1 MSEFDK
7 GIRGLVNPGYRS
19 PDEIAKE
26 KNEEFY
32 HKEIVPTLS
41 GQKKIEPLGS
51 PIVKS
56 MGDYLLETPL
66 NIDIVSAKPVVT
78 KKTTF
83 TDKEFENY
91 LKEDA
96 KRKEQVRKFRQ
107 DPKWVASYNK
117 RFGPA
122 FKTTVLPKDEPERF
136 NDKILKRGKYEP
148 NTVQQLKNLNNWAK
162 KKTGLDNNW
171 SVDKS
176 GLPKTPVQKKRE
188 QWQKKVEENKNKKK
202 PMNIVK
208 YVNRMNHLYSNTP
221 QEEPEDDYWATKMA
235 TEEADHL
242 NNIKRQ
248 NWNNGGRVGPEP
260 KYVTK
265 EDVINVYK
273 GPKATPEQVKGLHQ
287 RLKNH
292 NERTGEMK
300 HIEKVID
307 YYEGEDQ
314 DHPYIQGKMEE
325 IKAIEDKGKSWLV
338 KHLRKQNRESEN
350 GQTIKN
356 NKRRYI

>member
-1 MSEFDK
+1 MSDFDK
-7 GIRGLVNPGYRS
+7 GIRGLVNPGYRT
-19 PDEIAKE
+19 PEEIARE
-26 KNEEFY
+26 KNEEFFQ
-32 HKEIVPTLS
+32 KEIVPTLN

-51 PIVKS
+51 PIEKS
-56 MGDYLLETPL
+56 MGDYLIETPL
-66 NIDIVSAKPVVT
+66 NIDIVSATPVVK

-148 NTVQQLKNLNNWAK
+148 NTIQQLKNLNNWAK

-188 QWQKKVEENKNKKK
+188 QWQKKVEENKKK

-208 YVNRMNHLYSNTP
+208 YVNKMNKLYGNNTT
-221 QEEPEDDYWATKMA
+221 EEPEDNYWATKMA

-248 NWNNGGRVGPEP
+248 NWKNGGSVPGQEP
-260 KYVTK
+260 KLVTAQ
-265 EDVINVYK
+265 DVINVYK
-273 GPKATPEQVKGLHQ
+273 GPSATPEQVKGLHQ

-300 HIEKVID
+300 QGVID
-307 YYEGEDQ
+307 YYDPED

-325 IKAIEDKGKSWLV
+325 IKAIENKGKSWLV
-338 KHLRKQNRESEN
+338 KHLRKKESEN
-350 GQTIKN
+350 EQKTKN
-356 NKRRYI
+356 NQRRFI

>member
-1 MSEFDK
+1 MSDFDK
-7 GIRGLVNPGYRS
+7 GIRGLVNPGYRT
-19 PDEIAKE
+19 PEEIARE
-26 KNEEFY
+26 KNEEFFQ
-32 HKEIVPTLS
+32 KEIVPTLN

-51 PIVKS
+51 PIEKS
-56 MGDYLLETPL
+56 MGDYLIETPL
-66 NIDIVSAKPVVT
+66 NIDIVSATPVVK

-188 QWQKKVEENKNKKK
+188 QWQKKVEENKKK

-208 YVNRMNHLYSNTP
+208 YVNKMNKLYGNNTT
-221 QEEPEDDYWATKMA
+221 EEPEDNYWATKMA

-248 NWNNGGRVGPEP
+248 NWKNGGSVPGQEP
-260 KYVTK
+260 KLVTAQ
-265 EDVINVYK
+265 DVINVYK
-273 GPKATPEQVKGLHQ
+273 GPSATPEQVKGLHQ

-300 HIEKVID
+300 QGVID
-307 YYEGEDQ
+307 YYDPED

-325 IKAIEDKGKSWLV
+325 IKAIENKGKSWLV
-338 KHLRKQNRESEN
+338 KHLRKKESEN
-350 GQTIKN
+350 EQKTKN
-356 NKRRYI
+356 NQRRFI

>member
-66 NIDIVSAKPVVT
+66 NIDIVSATPVVK

-136 NDKILKRGKYEP
+136 NDKILKR
-148 NTVQQLKNLNNWAK
+148 
-162 KKTGLDNNW
+162 
-171 SVDKS
+171 
-176 GLPKTPVQKKRE
+176 
-188 QWQKKVEENKNKKK
+188 
-202 PMNIVK
+202 
-208 YVNRMNHLYSNTP
+208 
-221 QEEPEDDYWATKMA
+221 
-235 TEEADHL
+235 
-242 NNIKRQ
+242 
-248 NWNNGGRVGPEP
+248 
-260 KYVTK
+260 
-265 EDVINVYK
+265 
-273 GPKATPEQVKGLHQ
+273 
-287 RLKNH
+287 
-292 NERTGEMK
+292 
-300 HIEKVID
+300 
-307 YYEGEDQ
+307 
-314 DHPYIQGKMEE
+314 
-325 IKAIEDKGKSWLV
+325 
-338 KHLRKQNRESEN
+338 
-350 GQTIKN
+350 
-356 NKRRYI
+356 